1 LSLQGL
7 ASGKLVAAS
16 FLASPLVFWLGKVA
30 MRLGK
35 ENDVKRELTDSTI
48 IRIEED
54 LMERVFPEPEAPTR
68 LWPDVGPRTE
78 DEGK

>member
-1 LSLQGL
+1 
-7 ASGKLVAAS
+7 
-16 FLASPLVFWLGKVA
+16 LVFWLGKVA

-54 LMERVFPEPEAPTR
+54 LMERVFPEPVAPTP
-68 LWPDVGPRTE
+68 LWPEVGPRTE

>member
-1 LSLQGL
+1 
-7 ASGKLVAAS
+7 
-16 FLASPLVFWLGKVA
+16 

-54 LMERVFPEPEAPTR
+54 LMERVFPQPEAPTP
-68 LWPDVGPRTE
+68 LWPEVGPRTE

>member
-1 LSLQGL
+1 
-7 ASGKLVAAS
+7 
-16 FLASPLVFWLGKVA
+16 

-35 ENDVKRELTDSTI
+35 ENDVKRELTDSTS

-54 LMERVFPEPEAPTR
+54 LIERVFPEPVAPTP
-68 LWPDVGPRTE
+68 LWPEVGPRTE